1 LNKLWNYNHFKFIND
16 NIIKEYS
23 EFNQYQ
29 MDVGTQNPLGPGYG
43 FAIDPSLS
51 IYGSDSSPYVDYYS
65 RLGGS
70 ILRLNQISKSSLNDI
85 ESNIHHNDEF
95 INDIDKFSNFKI
107 LRIFKNNSL
116 YIDVFISY
124 EFDNNEYFGVFKN
137 FNKDNNNIYF
147 KTELYTDSNYQ
158 YINQEYKLKLK
169 RYIKNKLDLW
179 FNPKN
184 GLYLNLKNNCPVKNI
199 MGETVL
205 LKINS
210 IINVI
215 NTDFEKDGNPYIIIK
230 HKNNEYYLKNND
242 YFYFNYWFKS
252 V

>member
-1 LNKLWNYNHFKFIND
+1 MDKLWNFNHFKFIND

-29 MDVGTQNPLGPGYG
+29 MDIGVQNPLGPGYG

-51 IYGSDSSPYVDYYS
+51 IYGTDSDSPYVDYYS

-70 ILRLNQISKSSLNDI
+70 ILRLNQISKSTLN
-85 ESNIHHNDEF
+85 NNDNNTKTNDNF
-95 INDIDKFSNFKI
+95 INDIDKYTNFKI

-124 EFDNNEYFGVFKN
+124 EFENNEFFGVFKN
-137 FNKDNNNIYF
+137 YNKDNNIHF
-147 KTELYTDSNYQ
+147 KTELYTDPNYQ
-158 YINQEYKLKLK
+158 YINQEYKLKLS
-169 RYIKNKLDLW
+169 RYIKNKLDIW

-184 GLYLNLKNNCPVKNI
+184 GLYKNLKNNCPVKNI
-199 MGETVL
+199 MGETFL

-210 IINVI
+210 IVELI

-230 HKNNEYYLKNND
+230 FKDTEYFIKNND
-242 YFYFNYWFKS
+242 YYYFNYWFKLL
-252 V
+252 